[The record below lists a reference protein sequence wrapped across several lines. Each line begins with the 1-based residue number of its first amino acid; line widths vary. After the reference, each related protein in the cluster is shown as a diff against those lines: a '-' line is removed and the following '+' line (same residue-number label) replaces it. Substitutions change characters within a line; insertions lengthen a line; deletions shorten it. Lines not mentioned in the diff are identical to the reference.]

1 MNRAVDPAA
10 SQKRRIRRIY
20 NRVGRFL
27 RDVGRSIDFDDLL
40 VADEY
45 PHQLFDPECYRKMYY
60 IEYPGFRPVR
70 SVVILSITTTAL
82 STVF

>member
-1 MNRAVDPAA
+1 
-10 SQKRRIRRIY
+10 
-20 NRVGRFL
+20 
-27 RDVGRSIDFDDLL
+27 
-40 VADEY
+40 
-45 PHQLFDPECYRKMYY
+45 MYY